1 VLRSIVFSASTF
13 AAFSLAPSLFNPAAA
28 SDRLEEIV
36 VTTPYERSLRDVLQG
51 SSVISGERLQRELGP
66 TIGETLARLPG
77 VSATSF
83 GPGAS
88 RPVLRGL
95 QGERVRVLVNGIGS
109 IDVSNT
115 SPDHAVAGDPI
126 LAQRIEVLRG
136 PSTLLFG
143 SSALGGVVNIID
155 GRIAERMPADP
166 VSGRATALYGTAADE
181 AAFGGRLDAALSPR
195 LVLHASG
202 LWRDTSDLRIGGP
215 AESSILRAAEGEEPA
230 SPEEP
235 QRLEGSDLRNK
246 QGTIGLSSIFE
257 RGFFG
262 MSVSHLD
269 SNYGVPGHAHAHD
282 DHEDPDHEDHG
293 SDLHAE
299 DEEEAVR
306 IDLVQTRIDLRG
318 GLRFDYGFFESMN
331 LRAGWADYR
340 HEELEGDEI
349 GTRFDNQAWE
359 ARLEAVQR
367 VSAGWRGAFGVQALG
382 RDFSAAGEEAYI
394 PPNDTSQVGLFVLQ
408 EIAIDAWT
416 LEAAARIE
424 RASAEAESINVDRR
438 FHPLSLSAGASYRL
452 DPVWQVGVSLSRSER
467 APAAEELFAN
477 GPHAATRSFEIGDP
491 TFGKERATGVE
502 ASIAA
507 ETDRASFAVRGY
519 YSSYDGFISEQATGR
534 EEDGFPVYEF
544 RQTDASF
551 TGVEIEAS
559 YALLRSSSLTWLVD
573 AVADY
578 TRAKDRQRGGPLPRI
593 PAKRLLLG
601 TEAQTELVD
610 ARLEAEFVDDQRRV
624 TAFELPT
631 DGYTMLNASLA
642 WRPWGA
648 SRGATLRLDAR
659 NLTDAEA
666 RRHASFLKDLA
677 PLAGRDIRLSA
688 QFTF

>member
-1 VLRSIVFSASTF
+1 M
-13 AAFSLAPSLFNPAAA
+13 FNRAAA
-28 SDRLEEIV
+28 NDRLEEIV
-36 VTTPYERSLRDVLQG
+36 VTTPYQRSLRDLLQG
-51 SSVISGERLQRELGP
+51 SSVISGDRLQRELGP

-155 GRIAERMPADP
+155 GRIAERMPAAP

-181 AAFGGRLDAALSPR
+181 AAFGGRLDAVVSPK

-215 AESSILRAAEGEEPA
+215 AESNILRASEGEEPA
-230 SPEEP
+230 SPDEP

-246 QGTIGLSSIFE
+246 QGTIGLSTILE

-269 SNYGVPGHAHAHD
+269 SSYGVPGHAHAHGDHEED
-282 DHEDPDHEDHG
+282 DHN
-293 SDLHAE
+293 SDLHAD
-299 DEEEAVR
+299 DEEDAVR

-318 GLRFDYGFFESMN
+318 GLRFDTGFFDSLN

-340 HEELEGDEI
+340 HEELEGEAL
-349 GTRFDNQAWE
+349 GTRFDNQGWE
-359 ARLEAVQR
+359 ARFEAVQR
-367 VSAGWRGAFGVQALG
+367 AAGGWRGAFGVQALG
-382 RDFSAAGEEAYI
+382 REFSAAGDEAYI
-394 PPNDTSQVGLFVLQ
+394 PPNDTSQVGLFALQ
-408 EIAIDAWT
+408 EVAIDAWT

-424 RASAEAESINVDRR
+424 RASAKAEAIQIDRR
-438 FHPLSLSAGASYRL
+438 FHPLSLSAGASYRF
-452 DPVWQVGVSLSRSER
+452 DPAWQAGLSVSRSER

-491 TFGKERATGVE
+491 TLGKERATGIE
-502 ASIAA
+502 ASIAVEA
-507 ETDRASFAVRGY
+507 DRASLAVRGY
-519 YSSYDGFISEQATGR
+519 YARYDGFITEQATGR

-559 YALLRSSSLTWLVD
+559 YALLRSSTLTWLVD

-578 TRAKDRQRGGPLPRI
+578 THAKDLERGGTLPRI

-601 TEAQTELVD
+601 TEAQTEFVD
-610 ARLEAEFVDDQRRV
+610 ARFEVELVDDQRRV
-624 TAFELPT
+624 ATFELPT

-648 SRGATLRLDAR
+648 DRGATLRLDAR

-677 PLAGRDIRLSA
+677 PLAGRDIRISA
-688 QFTF
+688 QFVF